1 MESRPREIQVYW
13 SGGCRPDILRI
24 GKQRAM
30 SSAVRVTTVI
40 GQNEERSTSKG
51 KKENSNQNGQ
61 SSSWNSPIIYE
72 NIDLNLP
79 LIATGFSTVFDSEY
93 MRYNISKVPRGKEGK
108 NRGLLWRLF
117 EHNMETRL
125 EPKHKI
131 MHIEKQIK
139 PNISTSKQSYYFQLS
154 FVIRVEWII
163 KIFE

>member
-61 SSSWNSPIIYE
+61 SSS
-72 NIDLNLP
+72 
-79 LIATGFSTVFDSEY
+79 
-93 MRYNISKVPRGKEGK
+93 
-108 NRGLLWRLF
+108 
-117 EHNMETRL
+117 
-125 EPKHKI
+125 
-131 MHIEKQIK
+131 
-139 PNISTSKQSYYFQLS
+139 
-154 FVIRVEWII
+154 
-163 KIFE
+163 